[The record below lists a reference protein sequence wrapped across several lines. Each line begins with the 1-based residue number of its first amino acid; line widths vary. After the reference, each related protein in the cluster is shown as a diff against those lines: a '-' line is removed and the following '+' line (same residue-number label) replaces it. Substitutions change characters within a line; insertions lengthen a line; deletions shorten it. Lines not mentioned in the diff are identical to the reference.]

1 MRKIFFRGK
10 VTDRYAKYHPLLVA
24 GDWVDGGINTDSCPV
39 CIISDSGTESV
50 PVEPETIGEYAGAS
64 DVKGK
69 PICEHDIVEFR
80 AYNPFA
86 SRVMN
91 FRGVVVFRNCAF
103 WVLASPTFEAGES
116 YTLAELFN
124 GKDSGVTVIGNVW
137 DNSELLPEYTPEL
150 LEET

>member
-24 GDWVDGGINTDSCPV
+24 GDWVSGGINTDSCPV

-50 PVEPETIGEYAGAS
+50 PVEPETIGEYAGIS
-64 DVKGK
+64 DVKGN
-69 PICEHDIVEFR
+69 PICEHDIVEFI
-80 AYNPFA
+80 AYDCFTNLTY
-86 SRVMN
+86 
-91 FRGVVVFRNCAF
+91 RGVVVFRNCAF
-103 WVLASPTFEAGES
+103 WVLASPTFEVGES

-124 GKDSGVTVIGNVW
+124 DKDSGVTVIGNVW
-137 DNSELLPEYTPEL
+137 DNPELLPEYTPEL